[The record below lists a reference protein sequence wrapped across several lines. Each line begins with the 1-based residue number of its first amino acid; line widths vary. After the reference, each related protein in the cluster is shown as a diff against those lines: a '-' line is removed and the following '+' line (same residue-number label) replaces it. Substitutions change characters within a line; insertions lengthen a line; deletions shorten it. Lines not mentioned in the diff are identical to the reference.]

1 MDRCTGSNTGLTQVS
16 FLPPAVFKVLL
27 TTFIFLIF
35 PHTSQGIPSLPSPSL
50 EEQRELYQDAKDALK
65 VNKQNHYRHALTKM
79 GDYPLKH
86 YLEAMEL
93 FKRLNSFPRYDVRIF
108 LAQHDGT
115 PIATRLRYR
124 WLEALRKR
132 DRWQDY
138 LLDYQAKTATIAQQ
152 CYYQLAR
159 IRDGGKTQLTTETKP
174 IAEAIK
180 LWSVGKSQPKG
191 CDKLFGVLIKHNH
204 ITEDIAWQ
212 RYTNAI
218 FNHEYQ
224 LARYLQRFFTTPS
237 YQTLADKFYRID
249 RNHRA
254 VGDYKFFSQH
264 ALKSNSV
271 EIHNVISHGLRH
283 LARVDAISALKYWG
297 RYRQTHPFSPT
308 QTNRIITAL
317 VKGLYDQDHVASA
330 DIYLSDNL
338 EFVDSKLVEWR
349 TREAMRK
356 ADWQGVLKWIALMPE
371 ELRQDDRWKYWT
383 YRTQQLAST
392 TEPKKLAARPSDAA
406 NNNTYEI
413 LSIDRSFY
421 GFMSSEWLGNGYSMA
436 HRKTS
441 VTPEQISELEKLPG
455 IIRTRELLHHKE
467 YLYARREWR
476 QATRNFSEKQWI
488 TAAHLSRQWQWH
500 NGAITSMI
508 RAGYW
513 DDVDLR
519 FPLAFKKE
527 FEDNAQQTNVPI
539 HLLFAV
545 ARQESA
551 LSHDVTSPA
560 GAKGLMQLMPATAKQ
575 TARKNGVR
583 YRNSNDLFKPATN
596 IALGSRYYREMLE
609 RFDNNRI
616 LATAAYNAG
625 PHRVDRWLEQ
635 TESKLPFD
643 AWIETIPY
651 KETRNYVQNVLAFSI
666 IYAHHL
672 GNHERILSK
681 QEKDQLL

>member
-1 MDRCTGSNTGLTQVS
+1 MDRCTGSNTCLTQVS
-16 FLPPAVFKVLL
+16 FLSSTVVKALL
-27 TTFIFLIF
+27 ATFAFLIF
-35 PHTSQGIPSLPSPSL
+35 PHTSQGATSIPAPSL
-50 EEQRELYQDAKDALK
+50 EEQRELYQDAKNALK
-65 VNKQNHYRHALTKM
+65 VNKQNHYQHALRKM
-79 GDYPLKH
+79 GHYPLKH

-93 FKRLNSFPRYDVRIF
+93 FERLNSFPRYDVRTF

-138 LLDYQAKTATIAQQ
+138 LLDYQAKTATTAQQ

-159 IRDGGKTQLTTETKP
+159 IRNGEETKP

-224 LARYLQRFFTTPS
+224 LARYLQRFFTTPG

-254 VGDYKFFSQH
+254 VGDYNFFSQH

-283 LARVDAISALKYWG
+283 LARVDAVSALKHWG

-317 VKGLYDQDHVASA
+317 VKGLYDQDHIASA

-338 EFVDSKLVEWR
+338 KFIDSKLVEWR
-349 TREAMRK
+349 AREAMRK
-356 ADWQGVLKWIALMPE
+356 ADWQDVLKWIALMPE
-371 ELRQDDRWKYWT
+371 ELQQDDRWKYWA

-392 TEPKKLAARPSDAA
+392 IEPEKLTGQQPDAA

-421 GFMSSEWLGNGYSMA
+421 GFISSEWLGNGYSMA

-441 VTPEQISELEKLPG
+441 VTPEQTSELEKLPG
-455 IIRTRELLHHKE
+455 IIRTRELLHHNE

-476 QATRNFSEKQWI
+476 QATHNFSEKQWI
-488 TAAHLSRQWQWH
+488 TAAHLSRQWHWH
-500 NGAITSMI
+500 NGVVTSMI

-513 DDVDLR
+513 DDIDLR

-527 FEDNAQQTNVPI
+527 FEDNAQQTSVPI

-575 TARKNGVR
+575 TARKNNVR
-583 YRNSNDLFKPATN
+583 YHNSNDLFKPATN

-643 AWIETIPY
+643 AWIETIPF
-651 KETRNYVQNVLAFSI
+651 KETRNYVQNVLAFSV

-672 GNHERILSK
+672 DNHKRILSE
-681 QEKDQLL
+681 QEKDQRL